1 MTTMLSV
8 VVDDEGC
15 SVYSKYMWHDDSRL
29 MFRVKGTKR
38 LVEYKWSDIEKG
50 IYDQGKYVHS
60 HDDKV
65 ADACIDDQVL
75 AVLWENG
82 KFQLSP
88 TSKVMIAESDKLV
101 VSSWHAIKRLQSSD
115 FIICGVNNKVTKW
128 TNVIAL
134 VDLKGVVK
142 SIATIEME
150 SNDGN
155 IRWLLEWY
163 TIEKLLAIKSST
175 KASLM
180 LAINNM
186 RYVNVVA
193 VRRESVVAIIN
204 NIDVTKDGNILLSKI
219 IASAMWNWWSM
230 VDQSSSEESTNF
242 AKWRYRLTKV
252 YD

>member
-1 MTTMLSV
+1 MITSMLSV

-15 SVYSKYMWHDDSRL
+15 NVFSKYMWHDDSRL
-29 MFRVKGTKR
+29 MFRVKDTKR

-50 IYDQGKYVHS
+50 VYDQGKYVHS

-75 AVLWENG
+75 AVLWMNG

-88 TSKVMIAESDKLV
+88 TSKVIIAESDKLV

-115 FIICGVNNKVTKW
+115 FIICGMNNKVTKW

-150 SNDGN
+150 SNDSN
-155 IRWLLEWY
+155 IR
-163 TIEKLLAIKSST
+163 
-175 KASLM
+175 
-180 LAINNM
+180 
-186 RYVNVVA
+186 
-193 VRRESVVAIIN
+193 
-204 NIDVTKDGNILLSKI
+204 
-219 IASAMWNWWSM
+219 
-230 VDQSSSEESTNF
+230 
-242 AKWRYRLTKV
+242 
-252 YD
+252 

>member
-1 MTTMLSV
+1 MRYAWQHGDIIV
-8 VVDDEGC
+8 
-15 SVYSKYMWHDDSRL
+15 
-29 MFRVKGTKR
+29 FRQLDTKR

-88 TSKVMIAESDKLV
+88 TSKVMMAESDKLV

-150 SNDGN
+150 SNDSN
-155 IRWLLEWY
+155 IR
-163 TIEKLLAIKSST
+163 
-175 KASLM
+175 
-180 LAINNM
+180 
-186 RYVNVVA
+186 
-193 VRRESVVAIIN
+193 
-204 NIDVTKDGNILLSKI
+204 
-219 IASAMWNWWSM
+219 
-230 VDQSSSEESTNF
+230 
-242 AKWRYRLTKV
+242 
-252 YD
+252 